1 MAVFSAGILRSNVH
15 RVVTPPKAQ
24 AAFDRWSIV
33 FFSRPGNSVVLEPL
47 AGSKM
52 IKEARE
58 AAPGKYETGSTAA
71 DWFARR
77 TKYQRI
83 KNRKVGEVRNLSQ
96 NVAF

>member
-1 MAVFSAGILRSNVH
+1 
-15 RVVTPPKAQ
+15 
-24 AAFDRWSIV
+24 
-33 FFSRPGNSVVLEPL
+33 
-47 AGSKM
+47 M

>member
-15 RVVTPPKAQ
+15 RVVAPPKAQ
-24 AAFDRWSIV
+24 AAFDRWSVV
-33 FFSRPGNSVVLEPL
+33 FFSRPGDSVVLEPL

-52 IKEARE
+52 IAEARG

-77 TKYQRI
+77 IKYQRI
-83 KNRKVGEVRNLSQ
+83 NNRTVSGSHNLKSA
-96 NVAF
+96 VL